1 MRFWNTMEREAARL
15 LYNNEVY
22 LPSFLADLVDGL
34 DYRQSRNL
42 FGALKREHC
51 LKIQNTD
58 AIYVIN
64 DLFHNK
70 PYVGECT
77 EYEIKVAQRANK
89 LIFHYKEMDGY
100 KYLCTCDGMHLV
112 IPENYV
118 IQDIDI
124 HKLSGI
130 QKVNTNGV
138 VVKIPLNTREMNKLD
153 IDDYMG
159 YISTNER
166 LHKLMKTGELLCEL
180 GMKSVTD
187 PIEKRL
193 SINPANVV
201 GTILAFTTSAIYVRF
216 KDSLVDKLSMVYENI
231 SDLVATPR
239 TFGYFNNTSG
249 KFKIHS
255 IVTWDLDL
263 KTS

>member
-1 MRFWNTMEREAARL
+1 MKKEVARL
-15 LYNNEVY
+15 LYNNEIY
-22 LPSFLADLVDGL
+22 LPSFLSDWFDEL

-42 FGALKREHC
+42 FNALKRNRC
-51 LKIQNTD
+51 LNIQNTD

-64 DLFHNK
+64 DLFRNE
-70 PYVGECT
+70 PYVDENT

-89 LIFHYKEMDGY
+89 LIFHYKEMGGY

-118 IQDIDI
+118 IQDINI

-138 VVKIPLNTREMNKLD
+138 VVKIPLNTRVMSKID

-187 PIEKRL
+187 PMEKRL

-201 GTILAFTTSAIYVRF
+201 GTILAFTTSGIYVRF

-239 TFGYFNNTSG
+239 VFGYLNDYNNT
-249 KFKIHS
+249 FKIHS